1 MALMLAHDNSIF
13 NLLDHMIKYIN
24 REFKGSKAA
33 EAMKMEAMI

>member
-1 MALMLAHDNSIF
+1 MASVLAHDNSVF
-13 NLLDHMIKYIN
+13 NLLDHMIKDIN